1 MFCNHLPPFEPRP
14 APHPGLE
21 EDELDCFKVDAEL
34 EDVDE
39 LLPDLLLRRNK
50 PEK

>member
-1 MFCNHLPPFEPRP
+1 MFCNYLPPFEPRP
-14 APHPGLE
+14 VPPPELE
-21 EDELDCFKVDAEL
+21 EDELDCFNVDAEL

-39 LLPDLLLRRNK
+39 LLPDRLLRRNK

>member
-1 MFCNHLPPFEPRP
+1 MFIYSPPFKPRP
-14 APHPGLE
+14 APPPELE
-21 EDELDCFKVDAEL
+21 EDEFDCFKVDAEL